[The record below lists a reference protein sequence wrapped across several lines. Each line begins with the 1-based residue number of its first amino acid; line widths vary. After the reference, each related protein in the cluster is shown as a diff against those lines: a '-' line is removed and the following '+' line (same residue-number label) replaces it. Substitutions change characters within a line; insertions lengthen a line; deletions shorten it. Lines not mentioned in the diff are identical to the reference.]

1 MLAKKQQVHTSSSPK
16 LSTKTFDAF
25 RTLIYDEAGISLS
38 SSKVSLVEGRLTTR
52 LRCLEMPTFEQYHK
66 HVTQS
71 KDKKELQVVVDLL
84 TTNETY
90 FFREEQHFD
99 FMKTDI
105 LPNISSSQAFNVWSA
120 ASSTGQEAY
129 TIAMVLAEELK
140 LHGAWKIIGTDI
152 NSKVLAEARLGRYQL
167 DEKNYIPQELMF
179 KYCLKG
185 IRSQEGMVMFHPKV
199 KEHLVF
205 ESLNLMK
212 NWPSSFANFDI
223 VFLRNVMIYFD
234 EETKKK
240 LIGKIIDRIRP
251 EGYLFVGHSE
261 SLNGLTD
268 KVKLVKPSIYMKL

>member
-1 MLAKKQQVHTSSSPK
+1 MLAKKQQEHTSSSPK
-16 LSTKTFDAF
+16 ISKNAFDAF

-38 SSKVSLVEGRLTTR
+38 SSKESLVEGRLTTR
-52 LRCLEMPTFEQYHK
+52 LRRLDIPTFEQYHK
-66 HVTQS
+66 YITQNN
-71 KDKKELQVVVDLL
+71 DKSELQVVVDLL

-105 LPNISSSQAFNVWSA
+105 LPNISCSQPFKVWSA
-120 ASSTGQEAY
+120 ASSSGQEAY
-129 TIAMVLAEELK
+129 TIAMVLAEKLK
-140 LHGAWKIIGTDI
+140 LHGAWKIVGTDI

-167 DEKNYIPQELMF
+167 DEKNYIPEELMHE
-179 KYCLKG
+179 YCLKG
-185 IRSQEGMVMFHPKV
+185 IRSQEGMVMFNRKI
-199 KEHLVF
+199 KEHLSF

-212 NWPSSFANFDI
+212 NWPTSFTNFDI

-268 KVKLVKPSIYMKL
+268 RVKIVKPSIYMKI